1 MNPNQ
6 AFISTSLKSLF
17 EKVNKCENILLDISV
32 FVDIFLNS
40 AFCYCIVS
48 ESCANMQLERLSQDT
63 HIGIELN

>member
-1 MNPNQ
+1 MWEH
-6 AFISTSLKSLF
+6 FI
-17 EKVNKCENILLDISV
+17 ISV
-32 FVDIFLNS
+32 FVDIYLNS